1 MFGRRKDPRPPKRP
15 RLHRTEAVAWYAAA
29 LAIVAWPSVERALQN
44 WRKPVALT
52 PGAEVASVA
61 AAEPGRGRAAES
73 PQDIPARGWRD
84 IFSRTSRE
92 FNSDRIPA
100 VAGGVT
106 FFGLLAVFPGLAAF
120 VSLYGLFADVKA
132 AREQLRLLAGLVP
145 RDALNFMGEQM
156 IRLAGD
162 EAPKL
167 GLAFAFSLLLSLV
180 SANAG
185 MKALFD
191 GLNIAYEEREKR
203 SLIKLNLISLGFTL
217 AALVFLLTAFAAVVA
232 VPIALALVGLKGVGL
247 MAVLRWPLLFG
258 GAVLALEVFYR
269 YGPSR
274 ERAQWRWIT
283 CGSVAGAG
291 LWLAASMAF
300 SFYVSHFA
308 HYDRTYGSLGA
319 AVGFMSWMW
328 LSIIV
333 VLAGAELNAEI
344 EHQTAV
350 DSTTGEPQVMGKRG
364 ARMADTLGKTAEG
377 VERTPK
383 NRRPPR
389 FATDDANRP
398 GSHASLS
405 EPPPR

>member
-1 MFGRRKDPRPPKRP
+1 
-15 RLHRTEAVAWYAAA
+15 
-29 LAIVAWPSVERALQN
+29 
-44 WRKPVALT
+44 
-52 PGAEVASVA
+52 
-61 AAEPGRGRAAES
+61 
-73 PQDIPARGWRD
+73 
-84 IFSRTSRE
+84 
-92 FNSDRIPA
+92 
-100 VAGGVT
+100 
-106 FFGLLAVFPGLAAF
+106 
-120 VSLYGLFADVKA
+120 
-132 AREQLRLLAGLVP
+132 
-145 RDALNFMGEQM
+145 M

-291 LWLAASMAF
+291 GTHSTHTL
-300 SFYVSHFA
+300 
-308 HYDRTYGSLGA
+308 
-319 AVGFMSWMW
+319 
-328 LSIIV
+328 LS
-333 VLAGAELNAEI
+333 
-344 EHQTAV
+344 
-350 DSTTGEPQVMGKRG
+350 
-364 ARMADTLGKTAEG
+364 
-377 VERTPK
+377 
-383 NRRPPR
+383 RPPAR
-389 FATDDANRP
+389 YEMVSRMQGGRVHEAVA
-398 GSHASLS
+398 GIKY
-405 EPPPR
+405 